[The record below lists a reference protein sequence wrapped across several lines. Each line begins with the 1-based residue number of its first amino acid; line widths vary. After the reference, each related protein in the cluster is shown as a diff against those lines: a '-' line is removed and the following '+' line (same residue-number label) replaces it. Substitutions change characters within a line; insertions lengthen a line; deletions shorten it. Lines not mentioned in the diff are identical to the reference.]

1 MSINAD
7 PKNLIIDPPTLK
19 SVDEDLEKYF
29 TTETVLEPADDDDDV
44 VDCTPA
50 PISIDIADDSD

>member
-7 PKNLIIDPPTLK
+7 PKNLIIDPPPT
-19 SVDEDLEKYF
+19 SADEDLEKYF
-29 TTETVLEPADDDDDV
+29 TTETVLEPADEDDDV